1 MLFNSLQYLVFLPVM
16 VLVYYLIPKT
26 SIRNLWLLVG
36 SYYFYMNWN
45 ARYALLL
52 FSATAVTYLGALIIS
67 RLSESNASQL
77 KRRACLIVCL
87 CINLGILG
95 IFKYSAMVIGWINN
109 IFVFSGKQLIQG
121 FDLILPVG
129 ISFFTLQAVGYLI
142 DVYRGD
148 IACEKNFFTYA
159 LFVSFFPQL
168 VAGPIERSKNLL
180 IQLKTHNSFK
190 YENIQRGIYY
200 ILYGLMVKMVIADNL
215 AMYVDA
221 VYSDTATYSGWYIVT
236 ATIAFAFQIYCDFYG
251 YSIIAKGSACL
262 LGINLM
268 SNFEAPYLAKSVQ
281 EFWRRWHISL
291 STWFRDYLY
300 IPLGGNKN
308 GTIRKYINLFI
319 VFAVSGLWHGAAFS
333 FILWGIINGVY
344 QILGDVKK
352 KIFRQENSKAGLFSR
367 KLLSTVTTFILID
380 LAWLFF
386 RAGSW
391 SQAKLVINSFIT
403 NINSFEGLQ
412 YSFITAAWGLPVNMI
427 QGVIIAIIILGV
439 IDFRKYHNVAI
450 VDKIIAQDVWF
461 RYVVVIALS
470 LFILVY
476 GCYGDAY
483 NPQQF
488 IYFQF

>member
-1 MLFNSLQYLVFLPVM
+1 M
-16 VLVYYLIPKT
+16 
-26 SIRNLWLLVG
+26 
-36 SYYFYMNWN
+36 
-45 ARYALLL
+45 
-52 FSATAVTYLGALIIS
+52 
-67 RLSESNASQL
+67 
-77 KRRACLIVCL
+77 
-87 CINLGILG
+87 
-95 IFKYSAMVIGWINN
+95 
-109 IFVFSGKQLIQG
+109 QG

-180 IQLKTHNSFK
+180 IQLKTHSSFK

-221 VYSDTATYSGWYIVT
+221 VYSDTITYSGWYIVT

-268 SNFEAPYLAKSVQ
+268 SNFEAPYLAKSVR

-300 IPLGGNKN
+300 IPLGGNKK

-333 FILWGIINGVY
+333 FILWGIINGIY
-344 QILGDVKK
+344 QIIGDIIKK
-352 KIFRQENSKAGLFSR
+352 HLRKDEKRTVLFCRKALD
-367 KLLSTVTTFILID
+367 TVITFVLID
-380 LAWLFF
+380 FAWLFF

-391 SQAKLVINSFIT
+391 SQAKFIINNFIT
-403 NINSFEGLQ
+403 NIDNFEGLK
-412 YSFITAAWGLPVNMI
+412 YESIRIAWGFPVNMV
-427 QGVIIAIIILGV
+427 QGVTVALIILGI
-439 IDFRKYHNVAI
+439 IDFEKYKNVSV
-450 VDKIIAQDVWF
+450 VDKIIVQDVWF
-461 RYVVVIALS
+461 RYVIVIALAIFV
-470 LFILVY
+470 LTY
-476 GCYGDAY
+476 GCYGLAY